1 MEKERFMKNTVTGV
15 IFRYR
20 AEDMQANSKL
30 VECTEDGVIF
40 GKSTVPVD
48 ELYARIAELERI
60 VAEKDIRIAALENA
74 ISSAAAEKTEKK
86 NTETK
91 ELEDLK
97 VDDLKTL
104 AVDLGINI
112 DGMKKAD
119 IIAAIIA
126 KKE

>member
-1 MEKERFMKNTVTGV
+1 MVVFVPYLHIT
-15 IFRYR
+15 
-20 AEDMQANSKL
+20 
-30 VECTEDGVIF
+30 
-40 GKSTVPVD
+40 KSTH
-48 ELYARIAELERI
+48 AERI